1 MSLLTFLCP
10 NIGAFILRIVPNTF
24 PMVLVRRIDLSI
36 IQDLFYFG
44 DYLGYSCDHNNVNL
58 I

>member
-36 IQDLFYFG
+36 IQDLFY
-44 DYLGYSCDHNNVNL
+44 LEIIWV
-58 I
+58 IPVTIIM